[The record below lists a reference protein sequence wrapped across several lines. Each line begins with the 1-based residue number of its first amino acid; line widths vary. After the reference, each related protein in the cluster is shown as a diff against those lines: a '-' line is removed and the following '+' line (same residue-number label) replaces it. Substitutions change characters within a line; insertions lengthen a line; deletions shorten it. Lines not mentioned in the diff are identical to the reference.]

1 MSTIGAMADGQRIG
15 RPLAAD
21 SARTRQRILD
31 VARQLFAARGYE
43 STSNRIIAEE
53 AGLTTGAI
61 YYYFDKKLD
70 IFAAVHDD
78 AQRIVY
84 ERFDVAVE
92 GLDTFVDR
100 LRAVLECAHDLNNED
115 PSLAQFL
122 GSCRVDAAR
131 DATVAAAIANN
142 RPGRQRSFFND
153 LISFGVNTGEIDES
167 QRDIHSAL
175 FRTITTGLVDAVS
188 GDRAHH
194 RNAVDGIMG
203 LVEGRLVRTPDR
215 A

>member
-1 MSTIGAMADGQRIG
+1 MSTIHAMAEGQRIG

-43 STSNRIIAEE
+43 STSNRIICEE
-53 AGLTTGAI
+53 TGLTTGAI
-61 YYYFDKKLD
+61 YYYCDKKLD

-84 ERFDVAVE
+84 ERFDAAVE
-92 GLDTFVDR
+92 GLDTFVGR

-115 PSLAQFL
+115 PSIAQFL

-131 DATVAAAIANN
+131 DATVAAAIAKN
-142 RPGRQRSFFND
+142 RPGRQGSFFND
-153 LISFGVNTGEIDES
+153 LISFGIDTGEIDETD
-167 QRDIHSAL
+167 RAMLSAL

-188 GDRAHH
+188 GDRTRH
-194 RNAVDGIMG
+194 RHAVDGIIG
-203 LVEGRLVRTPDR
+203 LVEGRLIRAPDR